1 MTQQLIAGVHF
12 IAPKTPAE
20 LLAEAQAAKIREI
33 NAAYTEQVQP
43 LIKDYPEIEQ
53 KTWLAQESEAT
64 AYLAWYDDQQGDAPA
79 TSVLDNILAGRNG
92 DDGTETMQEL
102 CLAVRE
108 NADMFTQAQQLTGK
122 RQRLVKAV
130 RAAEMVEAVNAIQ
143 W

>member
-1 MTQQLIAGVHF
+1 MSWLNDAEITL
-12 IAPKTPAE
+12 PKTPEE

-53 KTWLAQESEAT
+53 QTWIAQESEAT
-64 AYLAWYDDQQGDAPA
+64 AYLTWYVDQQGDAPA
-79 TSVLDNILAGRNG
+79 APVLDNILAGRNG

-122 RQRLVKAV
+122 RHRLVKQV
-130 RAAEMVEAVNAIQ
+130 RAAEALDALDGIV